1 MDEENKRRAETV
13 EKKTK
18 NDENQHRQD
27 GWCRTSALILGLAA
41 LVSFSPSSDPL
52 SGPTDGDDPVEPGSV
67 LSGAPATSNC
77 RYYRTSSKVFCHL
90 GIIST
95 IGVECVPALI
105 GRLLPQLSTI
115 AGTPDVAACPKVHT
129 LSPIE
134 PPG

>member
-1 MDEENKRRAETV
+1 MVSHQRTYTV
-13 EKKTK
+13 
-18 NDENQHRQD
+18 
-27 GWCRTSALILGLAA
+27 GLVAV
-41 LVSFSPSSDPL
+41 VSFSPSSDPL

-95 IGVECVPALI
+95 IGVECVPAVI

-115 AGTPDVAACPKVHT
+115 AGAPDVAACPKVHT
-129 LSPIE
+129 LPPIE